1 MRKKTLMS
9 VPSTLH
15 FSVMPIWVFLSSSP
29 KVLSRVEDSSAVAVS
44 VLVPSLRCT
53 LTVGAS
59 PELYDSS
66 SKTCTEETCESWR
79 RCLAAALAALLS
91 SNELG
96 SRPGLK
102 KVRDYMRS
110 TRRPPATQVRQ
121 ISTHFYLSSRF
132 SLVGRLEFSIKAK
145 TR

>member
-15 FSVMPIWVFLSSSP
+15 FSVMAIWVLPSSSP
-29 KVLSRVEDSSAVAVS
+29 KALSRVEDRSAVAVS

-91 SNELG
+91 SNECG
-96 SRPGLK
+96 SRPGLNK
-102 KVRDYMRS
+102 SARLYAKYPTTPSNADRMTTRAMRLGLKM
-110 TRRPPATQVRQ
+110 P
-121 ISTHFYLSSRF
+121 
-132 SLVGRLEFSIKAK
+132 RLCDGAGC
-145 TR
+145 

>member
-1 MRKKTLMS
+1 MLMS

-15 FSVMPIWVFLSSSP
+15 FSVMAIWVLPSSSP
-29 KVLSRVEDSSAVAVS
+29 KALSRVEDRSAVAVS

-66 SKTCTEETCESWR
+66 SKTCTEETRESWR

-91 SNELG
+91 SNECG
-96 SRPGLK
+96 SRPGLNIS
-102 KVRDYMRS
+102 MR
-110 TRRPPATQVRQ
+110 
-121 ISTHFYLSSRF
+121 
-132 SLVGRLEFSIKAK
+132 
-145 TR
+145 